1 MNKKIITI
9 IVLLLLVNFLFGCA
23 SNGYDQ
29 YVDGIPFVYYSSF
42 TASDVKY
49 EVYEVEQVALISNDN
64 MNTMKSI
71 KYDYQEIDKNTSLDT
86 SEWIINYYQDYDY
99 QISKMD
105 LSKEVLNTLY
115 EKVAPSLDNISKKL
129 GITLEYYPDDRIIE
143 REYIVN
149 QSKDF
154 DSVLIVDLS
163 IPYRLVD
170 CSNHQTY
177 IIYIPVKTTLA
188 YRKNAD
194 LELILDDKNIS
205 LSYEAFISL
214 SYSD

>member
-1 MNKKIITI
+1 
-9 IVLLLLVNFLFGCA
+9 
-23 SNGYDQ
+23 
-29 YVDGIPFVYYSSF
+29 
-42 TASDVKY
+42 
-49 EVYEVEQVALISNDN
+49 
-64 MNTMKSI
+64 MKSI

-205 LSYEAFISL
+205 LSYEAFIVRRPAP
-214 SYSD
+214 